1 MNKPTTMLITM
12 TIPVNLIVSSLVG
25 QTTFDSSL
33 LTSLKKESG
42 LNLTPAVFNIA
53 TNSIKTDLTC
63 KGEEGGIIN
72 IMYNLQFIMYN

>member
-63 KGEEGGIIN
+63 KERN
-72 IMYNLQFIMYN
+72 KPMYNVECKMYN